1 MGKLFL
7 TYYFD
12 WSDES
17 IKKEDELSTKQ
28 SLCICNLILTL
39 FHQIVLVSTVHC
51 LIMANIAINLSTL
64 SK

>member
-1 MGKLFL
+1 MGKWFL

-28 SLCICNLILTL
+28 SLCIYNLILTL
-39 FHQIVLVSTVHC
+39 FHQIVLVYRALLNYGKYRHK
-51 LIMANIAINLSTL
+51 LEYF
-64 SK
+64 K